1 MKRID
6 YIRKMPIEEIAKAII
21 KYVAT
26 SAYCDSSCGNEDSCF
41 HETECCIRW
50 LESEESG
57 QKGCGTRSE
66 LEGQEWE

>member
-1 MKRID
+1 MKRIET
-6 YIRKMPIEEIAKAII
+6 IRNMTTEEMAIAII

-50 LESEESG
+50 LESEENG
-57 QKGCGTRSE
+57 QKGCGMHSV
-66 LEGQEWE
+66 LEGQK